1 MKSSHILAVVLA
13 VAVVAWILSGQ
24 LTSET
29 PATANV
35 AAIDPA
41 AGEAAETLPVAE
53 VRVEQ
58 IEAAPYTLE
67 LIVTGRTAANR
78 DVELKVETSGRI
90 TEILVEEGDLV
101 AEGDL
106 IAKIAMDDRNE
117 RLSRAQAQVEQ
128 HRIQYEAS
136 QELVEGGWREKTSD
150 AEDKADLQAAL
161 AELAAIRMDIARTE
175 IIAPFDGVLDHLA
188 IEVGDVVDVNDMI
201 GTLYDFDP
209 VLIVASVSE
218 REVGQI
224 AVGDTGH
231 ARLVT
236 GADLDGTIRFV
247 SQVAEPITRT
257 FRVELEVANPDGRVP
272 HGLTADVVLPLATVP
287 AHQISPSVLTL
298 ADDGTIGIKIVD
310 DSNVVRFVPVTI
322 IADRPGGIWV
332 AGIPDKA
339 ILITVGQ
346 DFVADGETVNPVFVA
361 ESS

>member
-1 MKSSHILAVVLA
+1 MSQQPIPPPV
-13 VAVVAWILSGQ
+13 
-24 LTSET
+24 T
-29 PATANV
+29 
-35 AAIDPA
+35 
-41 AGEAAETLPVAE
+41 AAETLPLAE

-90 TEILVEEGDLV
+90 TEILVEEGDQV
-101 AEGDL
+101 AAGDL

-117 RLSRAQAQVEQ
+117 QLNRAQAQVEQ

-136 QELVEGGWREKTSD
+136 QELVESGWREKTSD

-161 AELAAIRMDIARTE
+161 AELAAIRMDIARTD
-175 IIAPFDGVLDHLA
+175 IVAPFDGVLDHLA

-209 VLIVASVSE
+209 VLVVASVSE
-218 REVGQI
+218 REVGHI
-224 AVGDTGH
+224 GLGDVGH

-236 GADLDGTIRFV
+236 GGELDGTIRFV
-247 SQVAEPITRT
+247 SQVAEPVTRT
-257 FRVELEVANPDGRVP
+257 FRVELEVDNADGRIP

-287 AHQISPSVLTL
+287 AHLISPSVLTL

-310 DSNVVRFVPVTI
+310 DNDVVRFIPVTI
-322 IADRPGGIWV
+322 IADRPDGIWV
-332 AGIPDKA
+332 AGVPGTA
-339 ILITVGQ
+339 VLITVGQ
-346 DFVADGETVNPVFVA
+346 DFVADGETVKPVFVA
-361 ESS
+361 ETS